1 MKKILLAI
9 LLLLLIFIGI
19 IAFKTINAPNLQSKI
34 TAIPA
39 PALSDDALKHF
50 QQAITYPTISF
61 GDASKWD
68 SVPFINFRNFL
79 ETTYP
84 SVHQKLTREIISQY
98 SYLYTWKGKNPALKP
113 YILMAHQDVV
123 PIEESTSN
131 QWHFEPFGGTIQNG
145 YICGRGT
152 TDDKIN
158 LISILEAAEK
168 LLKEN
173 FEQERTIYFVFGHD
187 EEIGGK
193 NGAKKI
199 AELLERRNVKADLII
214 DEGGFVTKEKVPG
227 IAKPVALIGTSEKG
241 YLSLEFSV
249 NKIGGHSSMPESE
262 TAIDILTKSIVKL
275 RANPFEAK
283 FVASTQNFFEFLGP
297 EMKFP
302 NNMAFANP
310 AIFKSIIVKN
320 YSKSGSGNAMIRTTF
335 VPTIIHAGIKD
346 NVVPTLATA
355 VVNFR
360 LLPGDSSEMIKES
373 VKKIINDECV
383 IIKEYN
389 REFSPEATPTAS
401 TETAA
406 FKVLDT
412 IIKKSYKGV
421 LTAPFLMIGGT
432 DSKHFYSVSENI
444 FKFSPMQDP
453 IGFHTIDEQV
463 SIESYRHSLWFF
475 EQLMRS
481 CK

>member
-9 LLLLLIFIGI
+9 LLLLLICIGI
-19 IAFKTINAPNLQSKI
+19 IAFKTITAPNLQSKI

-50 QQAITYPTISF
+50 QQSISYQTVSY
-61 GDASKWD
+61 GDVSLWD
-68 SVPFINFRNFL
+68 SLPFIAFRKFL

-84 SVHQKLTREIISQY
+84 LVHQQLEREIISNY
-98 SYLYTWKGKNPALKP
+98 SYLYKWQGYDTTLNPF
-113 YILMAHQDVV
+113 ILMAHQDVV
-123 PIEESTSN
+123 PIEESTKT
-131 QWHFEPFGGTIQNG
+131 QWNFEPFSGIIKDG
-145 YICGRGT
+145 YVCGRGT

-158 LISILEAAEK
+158 LISILESTEK

-173 FEQERTIYFVFGHD
+173 FKPARTIYFVFGHD
-187 EEIGGK
+187 EELGGK

-199 AELLERRNVKADLII
+199 AELLESRKVKAELVM
-214 DEGGFVTKEKVPG
+214 DEGGFVTNEKVPG
-227 IAKPVALIGTSEKG
+227 VTKPVALVGTTEKG
-241 YLSLEFSV
+241 YLSIEFSV
-249 NKIGGHSSMPESE
+249 NKMGGHSSMPESE
-262 TAIDILTKSIVKL
+262 TAIDILTKAIVKL
-275 RANPFEAK
+275 RSKPFEAK
-283 FVASTQNFFEFLGP
+283 FVESTKNLFEFLGP

-310 AIFKSIIVKN
+310 IIFKSIIVKN
-320 YSKSGSGNAMIRTTF
+320 YEKSGSGNAMIRTTF

-360 LLPGDSSEMIKES
+360 LLPGDSSKHIFQK
-373 VKKIINDECV
+373 VKTIINDDRV
-383 IIKEYN
+383 VMKN
-389 REFSPEATPTAS
+389 LSLDSPEATPVSSATS
-401 TETAA
+401 AA
-406 FKVLDT
+406 FKTIDS
-412 IIKKSYKGV
+412 IIKKSYSGV
-421 LTAPFLMIGGT
+421 ITTPFLMIGGT
-432 DSKHFYSVSENI
+432 DSKHFHGVSENI
-444 FKFSPMQDP
+444 FKFSPMKDP
-453 IGFHTIDEQV
+453 IGFHTIDERV

>member
-19 IAFKTINAPNLQSKI
+19 IAIKTINAPNLQSKI

-50 QQAITYPTISF
+50 QQSISYQTVSY
-61 GDASKWD
+61 GDVSLWD
-68 SVPFINFRNFL
+68 SLPFIAFRKFL

-84 SVHQKLTREIISQY
+84 LVHQQLKREIISNY
-98 SYLYTWKGKNPALKP
+98 SYLYKWQGLDTTLNPF
-113 YILMAHQDVV
+113 ILMAHQDVV
-123 PIEESTSN
+123 PIEESTKT
-131 QWHFEPFGGTIQNG
+131 QWNFEPFSGIIKDG
-145 YICGRGT
+145 YVCGRGT

-158 LISILEAAEK
+158 LISILESTEK

-173 FEQERTIYFVFGHD
+173 FKPARTIYFVFGHD
-187 EEIGGK
+187 EELGGK

-199 AELLERRNVKADLII
+199 AELLESRKVKAELVM
-214 DEGGFVTKEKVPG
+214 DEGGFVTDEKVPG
-227 IAKPVALIGTSEKG
+227 VTKPVALVGTSEKG
-241 YLSLEFSV
+241 YLSIEFSV
-249 NKIGGHSSMPESE
+249 NKMGGHSSMPESE
-262 TAIDILTKSIVKL
+262 TAIDILTKAIVKL
-275 RANPFEAK
+275 RSKPFEAK
-283 FVASTQNFFEFLGP
+283 FVESTKNLFEFLGP

-310 AIFKSIIVKN
+310 IIFKSIIVKN
-320 YSKSGSGNAMIRTTF
+320 YEKSGSGNAMIRTTF

-360 LLPGDSSEMIKES
+360 LLPGDSSKHIFQK
-373 VKKIINDECV
+373 VKTIINDDRV
-383 IIKEYN
+383 VMKN
-389 REFSPEATPTAS
+389 LSLDSPEATPVSSATS
-401 TETAA
+401 AA
-406 FKVLDT
+406 FKTIDS
-412 IIKKSYKGV
+412 IIKKSYSGV
-421 LTAPFLMIGGT
+421 LTTPFLMIGGT
-432 DSKHFYSVSENI
+432 DSKHFHGVSENI
-444 FKFSPMQDP
+444 FKFSPMKDP
-453 IGFHTIDEQV
+453 IGFHTIDERV

>member
-1 MKKILLAI
+1 
-9 LLLLLIFIGI
+9 
-19 IAFKTINAPNLQSKI
+19 
-34 TAIPA
+34 
-39 PALSDDALKHF
+39 
-50 QQAITYPTISF
+50 
-61 GDASKWD
+61 
-68 SVPFINFRNFL
+68 
-79 ETTYP
+79 
-84 SVHQKLTREIISQY
+84 
-98 SYLYTWKGKNPALKP
+98 
-113 YILMAHQDVV
+113 
-123 PIEESTSN
+123 
-131 QWHFEPFGGTIQNG
+131 
-145 YICGRGT
+145 
-152 TDDKIN
+152 
-158 LISILEAAEK
+158 
-168 LLKEN
+168 
-173 FEQERTIYFVFGHD
+173 
-187 EEIGGK
+187 
-193 NGAKKI
+193 
-199 AELLERRNVKADLII
+199 
-214 DEGGFVTKEKVPG
+214 
-227 IAKPVALIGTSEKG
+227 
-241 YLSLEFSV
+241 
-249 NKIGGHSSMPESE
+249 MPESE

-373 VKKIINDECV
+373 VKKIINDERV

-389 REFSPEATPTAS
+389 

>member
-1 MKKILLAI
+1 
-9 LLLLLIFIGI
+9 LLLLIFIGI

-50 QQAITYPTISF
+50 QQSISYQTVSY
-61 GDASKWD
+61 GDVSLWD
-68 SVPFINFRNFL
+68 SLPFIAFRKFL

-84 SVHQKLTREIISQY
+84 LVHQQLEREIISNY
-98 SYLYTWKGKNPALKP
+98 SYLYKWQGYDTTLNPF
-113 YILMAHQDVV
+113 ILMAHQDVV
-123 PIEESTSN
+123 PIEESTKT
-131 QWHFEPFGGTIQNG
+131 QWNFEPFSGIIKDG
-145 YICGRGT
+145 YVCGRGT

-158 LISILEAAEK
+158 LISILESTEK

-173 FEQERTIYFVFGHD
+173 FKPARTIYFVFGHD
-187 EEIGGK
+187 EELGGK

-199 AELLERRNVKADLII
+199 AELLESRKVKAELVM
-214 DEGGFVTKEKVPG
+214 DEGGFVTNEKVPG
-227 IAKPVALIGTSEKG
+227 VTKPVALVGTSEKG
-241 YLSLEFSV
+241 YLSIEFSV
-249 NKIGGHSSMPESE
+249 NKMGGHSSMPESE
-262 TAIDILTKSIVKL
+262 TAIDILTKAIVKL
-275 RANPFEAK
+275 RSKPFEAK
-283 FVASTQNFFEFLGP
+283 FVESTKNLFEFLGP

-310 AIFKSIIVKN
+310 IIFKSIIVKN
-320 YSKSGSGNAMIRTTF
+320 YEKSGSGNAMIRTTF

-360 LLPGDSSEMIKES
+360 LLPGDSSKHIFQK
-373 VKKIINDECV
+373 VKTIINDDRV
-383 IIKEYN
+383 VMKN
-389 REFSPEATPTAS
+389 LSLDSPEATPVSSATS
-401 TETAA
+401 AA
-406 FKVLDT
+406 FKTIDS
-412 IIKKSYKGV
+412 IIKKSYSGV
-421 LTAPFLMIGGT
+421 LTTPFLMIGGT
-432 DSKHFYSVSENI
+432 DSKHFHGVSENI
-444 FKFSPMQDP
+444 FKFSPMKDP

-481 CK
+481 CR

>member
-50 QQAITYPTISF
+50 QQSISYQTVSY
-61 GDASKWD
+61 GDVSLWD
-68 SVPFINFRNFL
+68 SLPFIAFRKFL

-84 SVHQKLTREIISQY
+84 LAHQQLKREIISNY
-98 SYLYTWKGKNPALKP
+98 SYLYKWQGYDTTLNPF
-113 YILMAHQDVV
+113 ILMAHQDVV
-123 PIEESTSN
+123 PIEESTKT
-131 QWHFEPFGGTIQNG
+131 QWNFEPFSGIIKDG
-145 YICGRGT
+145 YVCGRGT

-158 LISILEAAEK
+158 LISILESTEK

-173 FEQERTIYFVFGHD
+173 FKPARTIYFVFGHD
-187 EEIGGK
+187 EELGGK

-199 AELLERRNVKADLII
+199 AELLESRKVKAELVM
-214 DEGGFVTKEKVPG
+214 DEGGFVTDEKVPG
-227 IAKPVALIGTSEKG
+227 VTKPVALVGTSEKG
-241 YLSLEFSV
+241 YLSIEFSV
-249 NKIGGHSSMPESE
+249 NKMGGHSSMPESE
-262 TAIDILTKSIVKL
+262 TAIDILTKAIVKL
-275 RANPFEAK
+275 RSKPFEAK
-283 FVASTQNFFEFLGP
+283 FVESTKNLFEFLGP

-310 AIFKSIIVKN
+310 IIFKSIIVKN
-320 YSKSGSGNAMIRTTF
+320 YEKSGSGNAMIRTTF

-360 LLPGDSSEMIKES
+360 LLPGDSSKHIFQK
-373 VKKIINDECV
+373 VKTIINDDRV
-383 IIKEYN
+383 VMKN
-389 REFSPEATPTAS
+389 LSLDSPEATPVSSATS
-401 TETAA
+401 AA
-406 FKVLDT
+406 FKTIDS
-412 IIKKSYKGV
+412 IIKKSYSGV
-421 LTAPFLMIGGT
+421 LTTPFLMIGGT
-432 DSKHFYSVSENI
+432 DSKHFHGVSENI
-444 FKFSPMQDP
+444 FKFSPMKDP
-453 IGFHTIDEQV
+453 IGFHTIDERV

>member
-19 IAFKTINAPNLQSKI
+19 IAIKTINAPNLQSKI

-50 QQAITYPTISF
+50 QQSISYQTVSY
-61 GDASKWD
+61 GDVSLWD
-68 SVPFINFRNFL
+68 SLPFIAFRKFL

-84 SVHQKLTREIISQY
+84 LVHQQLKREIISNY
-98 SYLYTWKGKNPALKP
+98 SYLYKWQGLDTTLNPF
-113 YILMAHQDVV
+113 ILMAHQDVV
-123 PIEESTSN
+123 PIEESTKT
-131 QWHFEPFGGTIQNG
+131 QWNFEPFSGIIKDG
-145 YICGRGT
+145 YVCGRGT

-158 LISILEAAEK
+158 LISILESTEK

-173 FEQERTIYFVFGHD
+173 FKPARTIYFVFGHD
-187 EEIGGK
+187 EELGGK

-199 AELLERRNVKADLII
+199 AELLESRKVKAELVM
-214 DEGGFVTKEKVPG
+214 DEGGFVTDEKVPG
-227 IAKPVALIGTSEKG
+227 VTKPVALVGTSEKG
-241 YLSLEFSV
+241 YLSIEFSV
-249 NKIGGHSSMPESE
+249 NKMGGHSSMPESE
-262 TAIDILTKSIVKL
+262 TAIDILTKAIVKL
-275 RANPFEAK
+275 RSKPFEAK
-283 FVASTQNFFEFLGP
+283 FVESTKNLFEFLGP

-310 AIFKSIIVKN
+310 IIFKSIIVKN
-320 YSKSGSGNAMIRTTF
+320 YEKSSSGNAMIRTTF

-360 LLPGDSSEMIKES
+360 LLPGDSSKHIFQK
-373 VKKIINDECV
+373 VKTIINDDRV
-383 IIKEYN
+383 VMKN
-389 REFSPEATPTAS
+389 LSLDSPEATPVSSATS
-401 TETAA
+401 AA
-406 FKVLDT
+406 FKTIDS
-412 IIKKSYKGV
+412 IIKKSYSGV
-421 LTAPFLMIGGT
+421 LTTPFLMIGGT
-432 DSKHFYSVSENI
+432 DSKHFHGVSENI
-444 FKFSPMQDP
+444 FKFSPMKDP
-453 IGFHTIDEQV
+453 IGFHTIDERV

>member
-19 IAFKTINAPNLQSKI
+19 IAIKTINAPNLQSKI

-50 QQAITYPTISF
+50 QQSISYQTVSY
-61 GDASKWD
+61 GDVSLWD
-68 SVPFINFRNFL
+68 SLPFIAFRKFL

-84 SVHQKLTREIISQY
+84 LVHQQLKREIISNY
-98 SYLYTWKGKNPALKP
+98 SYLYKWQGLDTTLNPF
-113 YILMAHQDVV
+113 ILMAHQDVV
-123 PIEESTSN
+123 PIEESTKT
-131 QWHFEPFGGTIQNG
+131 QWNFEPFSGIIKDG
-145 YICGRGT
+145 YVCGRGT

-158 LISILEAAEK
+158 LISILESTEK

-173 FEQERTIYFVFGHD
+173 FKPARTIYFVFGHD
-187 EEIGGK
+187 EELGGK

-199 AELLERRNVKADLII
+199 AELLESRKVKAELVM
-214 DEGGFVTKEKVPG
+214 DEGGFVTDEKVPG
-227 IAKPVALIGTSEKG
+227 VTKPVALVGTSEKG
-241 YLSLEFSV
+241 YLSIEFSV
-249 NKIGGHSSMPESE
+249 NKMGGHSSMPESE
-262 TAIDILTKSIVKL
+262 TAIDILTKAIVKL
-275 RANPFEAK
+275 RSKPFEAK
-283 FVASTQNFFEFLGP
+283 FVESTKNLFEFLGP

-310 AIFKSIIVKN
+310 IIFKSIIVKN
-320 YSKSGSGNAMIRTTF
+320 YEKSGSGNVMIRTTF

-360 LLPGDSSEMIKES
+360 LLPGDSSKHIFQK
-373 VKKIINDECV
+373 VKTIINDDRV
-383 IIKEYN
+383 VMKN
-389 REFSPEATPTAS
+389 LSLDSPEATPVSSATS
-401 TETAA
+401 AA
-406 FKVLDT
+406 FKTIDS
-412 IIKKSYKGV
+412 IIKKSYSGV
-421 LTAPFLMIGGT
+421 LTTPFLMIGGT
-432 DSKHFYSVSENI
+432 DSKHFHGVSENI
-444 FKFSPMQDP
+444 FKFSPMKDP
-453 IGFHTIDEQV
+453 IGFHTIDERV

>member
-19 IAFKTINAPNLQSKI
+19 IAIKTINAPNLQSKI

-50 QQAITYPTISF
+50 QQSISYQTVSY
-61 GDASKWD
+61 GDVSLWD
-68 SVPFINFRNFL
+68 SLPFIAFRKFL

-84 SVHQKLTREIISQY
+84 LVHQQLKREIISNY
-98 SYLYTWKGKNPALKP
+98 SYLYKWQGLDTTLNPF
-113 YILMAHQDVV
+113 ILMAHQDVV
-123 PIEESTSN
+123 PIEESTKT
-131 QWHFEPFGGTIQNG
+131 QWNFEPFSGIIKDG
-145 YICGRGT
+145 YVCGRGT

-158 LISILEAAEK
+158 LISILESTEK

-173 FEQERTIYFVFGHD
+173 FKPARTIYFVFGHD
-187 EEIGGK
+187 EELGGK

-199 AELLERRNVKADLII
+199 AELLESRKVKAELVM
-214 DEGGFVTKEKVPG
+214 DEGGFVSDEKVPDVT
-227 IAKPVALIGTSEKG
+227 KPVALVGTSEKG
-241 YLSLEFSV
+241 YLSIEFSV
-249 NKIGGHSSMPESE
+249 NKMGGHSSMPESE
-262 TAIDILTKSIVKL
+262 TAIDILTKAIVKL
-275 RANPFEAK
+275 RSKPFEAK
-283 FVASTQNFFEFLGP
+283 FVESTKNLFEFLGP

-310 AIFKSIIVKN
+310 IIFKSIIVKN
-320 YSKSGSGNAMIRTTF
+320 YEKSSSGNAMIRTTF

-360 LLPGDSSEMIKES
+360 LLPGDSSKHIFQK
-373 VKKIINDECV
+373 VKTIINDDRV
-383 IIKEYN
+383 VMKN
-389 REFSPEATPTAS
+389 LSLDSPEATPVSSATS
-401 TETAA
+401 AA
-406 FKVLDT
+406 FKTIDS
-412 IIKKSYKGV
+412 IIKKSYSGV
-421 LTAPFLMIGGT
+421 LTTPFLMIGGT
-432 DSKHFYSVSENI
+432 DSKHFHGVSENI
-444 FKFSPMQDP
+444 FKFSPMKDP
-453 IGFHTIDEQV
+453 IGFHTIDERV

>member
-50 QQAITYPTISF
+50 QQSISYQTVSY
-61 GDASKWD
+61 GDVSLWD
-68 SVPFINFRNFL
+68 SLPFIAFRKFL

-84 SVHQKLTREIISQY
+84 LVHQQLEREIISNY
-98 SYLYTWKGKNPALKP
+98 SYLYKWQGYDTTLNPF
-113 YILMAHQDVV
+113 ILMAHQDVV
-123 PIEESTSN
+123 PIEESTKT
-131 QWHFEPFGGTIQNG
+131 QWNFEPFSGIIKDG
-145 YICGRGT
+145 YVCGRGT

-158 LISILEAAEK
+158 LISILESTEK

-173 FEQERTIYFVFGHD
+173 FKPARTIYFVFGHD
-187 EEIGGK
+187 EELGGK

-199 AELLERRNVKADLII
+199 AELLESRKVKAELVM
-214 DEGGFVTKEKVPG
+214 DEGGFVTNEKVPG
-227 IAKPVALIGTSEKG
+227 VTKPVALVGTSEKG
-241 YLSLEFSV
+241 YLSIEFSV
-249 NKIGGHSSMPESE
+249 NKMGGHSSMPESE
-262 TAIDILTKSIVKL
+262 TAIDILTKAIVKL
-275 RANPFEAK
+275 RSKPFEAK
-283 FVASTQNFFEFLGP
+283 FVESTKNLFEFLGP

-310 AIFKSIIVKN
+310 IIFKSIIVKN
-320 YSKSGSGNAMIRTTF
+320 YEKSGSGNAMIRTTF

-360 LLPGDSSEMIKES
+360 LLPGDSSKHIFQK
-373 VKKIINDECV
+373 VKTIINDDRV
-383 IIKEYN
+383 VMKN
-389 REFSPEATPTAS
+389 LSLDSPEATPVSSATS
-401 TETAA
+401 AA
-406 FKVLDT
+406 FKTIDS
-412 IIKKSYKGV
+412 IIKKSYSGV
-421 LTAPFLMIGGT
+421 LTTPFLMIGGT
-432 DSKHFYSVSENI
+432 DSKHFHGVSENI
-444 FKFSPMQDP
+444 FKFSPMKDP

-481 CK
+481 CR

>member
-50 QQAITYPTISF
+50 QQSISYQTVSY
-61 GDASKWD
+61 GDVSLWD
-68 SVPFINFRNFL
+68 SLPFIAFRKFL

-84 SVHQKLTREIISQY
+84 LVHQQLKREIISNY
-98 SYLYTWKGKNPALKP
+98 SYLYKWQGLDTTLNPF
-113 YILMAHQDVV
+113 ILMAHQDVV
-123 PIEESTSN
+123 PIEESTKT
-131 QWHFEPFGGTIQNG
+131 QWNFEPFSGIIKDG
-145 YICGRGT
+145 YVCGRGT

-158 LISILEAAEK
+158 LISILESTEK

-173 FEQERTIYFVFGHD
+173 FKPARTIYFVFGHD
-187 EEIGGK
+187 EELGGK

-199 AELLERRNVKADLII
+199 AELLESRKVKAELVM
-214 DEGGFVTKEKVPG
+214 DEGGFVTDEKVPG
-227 IAKPVALIGTSEKG
+227 VTKPVALVGTSEKG
-241 YLSLEFSV
+241 YLSIEFSV
-249 NKIGGHSSMPESE
+249 NKMGGHSSMPESE
-262 TAIDILTKSIVKL
+262 TAIDILTKAIVKL
-275 RANPFEAK
+275 RSKPFEAK
-283 FVASTQNFFEFLGP
+283 FVESTKNLFEFLGP

-310 AIFKSIIVKN
+310 IIFKSIIVKN
-320 YSKSGSGNAMIRTTF
+320 YEKSSSGNAMIRTTF

-360 LLPGDSSEMIKES
+360 LLPGDSSKHIFQK
-373 VKKIINDECV
+373 VKTIINDDRV
-383 IIKEYN
+383 VMKN
-389 REFSPEATPTAS
+389 LSLDSPEATPVSSATS
-401 TETAA
+401 AA
-406 FKVLDT
+406 FKTIDS
-412 IIKKSYKGV
+412 IIKKSYSGV
-421 LTAPFLMIGGT
+421 LTTPFLMIGGT
-432 DSKHFYSVSENI
+432 DSKHFHGVSENI
-444 FKFSPMQDP
+444 FKFSPMKDP
-453 IGFHTIDEQV
+453 IGFHTIDERV

>member
-1 MKKILLAI
+1 MKKILLAL

-50 QQAITYPTISF
+50 QQSISYQTVSY
-61 GDASKWD
+61 GDVSLWD
-68 SVPFINFRNFL
+68 SLPFIAFRKFL

-84 SVHQKLTREIISQY
+84 LAHQQLKREIISNY
-98 SYLYTWKGKNPALKP
+98 SYLYKWQGYDTTLNPF
-113 YILMAHQDVV
+113 ILMAHQDVV
-123 PIEESTSN
+123 PIEESTKT
-131 QWHFEPFGGTIQNG
+131 QWNFEPFSGIIKDG
-145 YICGRGT
+145 YVCGRGT

-158 LISILEAAEK
+158 LISILESTEK

-173 FEQERTIYFVFGHD
+173 FKPARTIYFVFGHD
-187 EEIGGK
+187 EELGGK

-199 AELLERRNVKADLII
+199 AELLESRKVKAELVM
-214 DEGGFVTKEKVPG
+214 DEGGFVTDEKVPDVT
-227 IAKPVALIGTSEKG
+227 KPVALVGTSEKG
-241 YLSLEFSV
+241 YLSIEFSV
-249 NKIGGHSSMPESE
+249 NKMGGHSSMPESE
-262 TAIDILTKSIVKL
+262 TAIDILTKAIVKL
-275 RANPFEAK
+275 RSKPFEAK
-283 FVASTQNFFEFLGP
+283 FVESTKNLFEFLGP

-310 AIFKSIIVKN
+310 IIFKSIIVKN
-320 YSKSGSGNAMIRTTF
+320 YEKSSSGNAMIRTTF

-360 LLPGDSSEMIKES
+360 LLPGDSSKHIFQK
-373 VKKIINDECV
+373 VKTIINDDRV
-383 IIKEYN
+383 VMKN
-389 REFSPEATPTAS
+389 LSLDSPEATPVSSATS
-401 TETAA
+401 VA
-406 FKVLDT
+406 FKTIDS
-412 IIKKSYKGV
+412 IIKKSYSGV
-421 LTAPFLMIGGT
+421 LTTPFLMIGGT
-432 DSKHFYSVSENI
+432 DSKHFHGVSENI
-444 FKFSPMQDP
+444 FKFSPMKDP
-453 IGFHTIDEQV
+453 IGFHTIDERV

>member
-50 QQAITYPTISF
+50 QQSISYQTVSY
-61 GDASKWD
+61 GDVSLWD
-68 SVPFINFRNFL
+68 SLPFIAFRKFL

-84 SVHQKLTREIISQY
+84 LVHQQLEREIISNY
-98 SYLYTWKGKNPALKP
+98 SYLYKWQGYDTTLNPF
-113 YILMAHQDVV
+113 ILMAHQDVV
-123 PIEESTSN
+123 PIEESTKA
-131 QWHFEPFGGTIQNG
+131 QWNFEPFSGIIKDG
-145 YICGRGT
+145 YVCGRGT

-158 LISILEAAEK
+158 LISILESTEK

-173 FEQERTIYFVFGHD
+173 FKPARTIYFVFGHD
-187 EEIGGK
+187 EELGGK

-199 AELLERRNVKADLII
+199 AELLESRKVKAELVM
-214 DEGGFVTKEKVPG
+214 DEGGFVTNEKVPG
-227 IAKPVALIGTSEKG
+227 VTKPVALVGTSEKG
-241 YLSLEFSV
+241 YLSIEFSV
-249 NKIGGHSSMPESE
+249 NKMGGHSSMPESE
-262 TAIDILTKSIVKL
+262 TAIDILTKAIVKL
-275 RANPFEAK
+275 RSKPFEAK
-283 FVASTQNFFEFLGP
+283 FVESTKNLFEFLGP

-310 AIFKSIIVKN
+310 IIFKSIIVKN
-320 YSKSGSGNAMIRTTF
+320 YEKSGSGNAMIRTTF

-360 LLPGDSSEMIKES
+360 LLPGDSSKHIFQK
-373 VKKIINDECV
+373 VKTIINDDRV
-383 IIKEYN
+383 VMKN
-389 REFSPEATPTAS
+389 LSLDSPEATPVSSATS
-401 TETAA
+401 AA
-406 FKVLDT
+406 FKTIDR
-412 IIKKSYKGV
+412 IIKKSYSGV
-421 LTAPFLMIGGT
+421 LTTPFLMIGGT
-432 DSKHFYSVSENI
+432 DSKHFHGVSENI
-444 FKFSPMQDP
+444 FKFSPMKDP

-481 CK
+481 CR

>member
-19 IAFKTINAPNLQSKI
+19 IAIKTINAPNLQSKI

-50 QQAITYPTISF
+50 QQSISYQTVSY
-61 GDASKWD
+61 GDVSLWD
-68 SVPFINFRNFL
+68 SLPFIAFRKFL

-84 SVHQKLTREIISQY
+84 LVHQQLKREIISNY
-98 SYLYTWKGKNPALKP
+98 SYLYKWQGLDTTLNPF
-113 YILMAHQDVV
+113 ILMAHQDVV
-123 PIEESTSN
+123 PIEESTKT
-131 QWHFEPFGGTIQNG
+131 QWNFEPFSGIIKDG
-145 YICGRGT
+145 YVCGRGT

-158 LISILEAAEK
+158 LISILESTEK

-173 FEQERTIYFVFGHD
+173 FKPARTIYFVFGHD
-187 EEIGGK
+187 EELGGK

-199 AELLERRNVKADLII
+199 AELLESRKVKAELVM
-214 DEGGFVTKEKVPG
+214 DEGGFVTNEKVPG
-227 IAKPVALIGTSEKG
+227 VTKPVALVGTSEKG
-241 YLSLEFSV
+241 YLSIEFSV
-249 NKIGGHSSMPESE
+249 NKMGGHSSMPESE
-262 TAIDILTKSIVKL
+262 TAIDILTKAIVKL
-275 RANPFEAK
+275 RSKPFEAK
-283 FVASTQNFFEFLGP
+283 FVESTKNLFEFLGP

-310 AIFKSIIVKN
+310 IIFKSIIVKN
-320 YSKSGSGNAMIRTTF
+320 YEKSSSGNAMIRTTF

-360 LLPGDSSEMIKES
+360 LLPGDSSKHIFQK
-373 VKKIINDECV
+373 VKTIINDDRV
-383 IIKEYN
+383 VMKN
-389 REFSPEATPTAS
+389 LSLDSPEATPVSSATS
-401 TETAA
+401 AA
-406 FKVLDT
+406 FKTIDS
-412 IIKKSYKGV
+412 IIKKSYSGV
-421 LTAPFLMIGGT
+421 LTTPFLMIGGT
-432 DSKHFYSVSENI
+432 DSKHFHGVSENI
-444 FKFSPMQDP
+444 FKFSPMKDP
-453 IGFHTIDEQV
+453 IGFHTIDERV

>member
-50 QQAITYPTISF
+50 QQSISYQTVSY
-61 GDASKWD
+61 GDVSLWD
-68 SVPFINFRNFL
+68 SLPFIAFRKFL
-79 ETTYP
+79 DTTYP
-84 SVHQKLTREIISQY
+84 LVHQQLEREIISNY
-98 SYLYTWKGKNPALKP
+98 SYLYKWQGYDTTLNPF
-113 YILMAHQDVV
+113 ILMAHQDVV
-123 PIEESTSN
+123 PIEESTKT
-131 QWHFEPFGGTIQNG
+131 QWNFEPFSGIIKDG
-145 YICGRGT
+145 YVCGRGT

-158 LISILEAAEK
+158 LISILESTEK

-173 FEQERTIYFVFGHD
+173 FKPARTIYFVFGHD
-187 EEIGGK
+187 EELGGK

-199 AELLERRNVKADLII
+199 AELLESRKVKAELVM
-214 DEGGFVTKEKVPG
+214 DEGGFVTDEKVPG
-227 IAKPVALIGTSEKG
+227 VTKPVALVGTSEKG
-241 YLSLEFSV
+241 YLSIEFSV
-249 NKIGGHSSMPESE
+249 NKMGGHSSMPESE
-262 TAIDILTKSIVKL
+262 TAIDILTKAIVKL
-275 RANPFEAK
+275 RSKPFEAK
-283 FVASTQNFFEFLGP
+283 FVESTKNLFEFLGP

-310 AIFKSIIVKN
+310 IIFKSIIVKN
-320 YSKSGSGNAMIRTTF
+320 YEKSSSGNAMIRTTF

-360 LLPGDSSEMIKES
+360 LLPGDSSKHIFQK
-373 VKKIINDECV
+373 VKTIINDDRV
-383 IIKEYN
+383 VMKN
-389 REFSPEATPTAS
+389 LSLDSPEATPVSSATS
-401 TETAA
+401 AA
-406 FKVLDT
+406 FKTIDS
-412 IIKKSYKGV
+412 IIKKSYSGV
-421 LTAPFLMIGGT
+421 LTTPFLMIGGT
-432 DSKHFYSVSENI
+432 DSKHFHGVSENI
-444 FKFSPMQDP
+444 FKFSPMKDP
-453 IGFHTIDEQV
+453 IGFHTIDERV